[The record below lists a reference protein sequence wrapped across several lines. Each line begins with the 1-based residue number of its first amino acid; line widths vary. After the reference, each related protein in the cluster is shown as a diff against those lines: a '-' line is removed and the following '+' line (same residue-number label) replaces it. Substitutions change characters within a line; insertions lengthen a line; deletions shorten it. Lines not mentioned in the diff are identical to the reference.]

1 MAEEG
6 IDNLALIPTS
16 FVHENLET
24 RYDLDHEL
32 IPYAKDI
39 LGIKNISRVKLPEA
53 DLLFVG
59 MLADLVLKS

>member
-6 IDNLALIPTS
+6 IDNLVLIPIS

-24 RYDLDHEL
+24 RYDLDRIDPICEN
-32 IPYAKDI
+32 I

-59 MLADLVLKS
+59 MLPI